1 MIPVPDLLY
10 PEARLALDGEAL
22 NELLELAYM
31 GADSGTRLET
41 VLSRPELHGST
52 WNPAF
57 FSRELFLRD
66 FVEDC
71 LQVWVDGK
79 RIPVNQTY
87 LREVLSRP
95 PCDLETIGFRQ
106 EILRELETEETLRK
120 SAGEL
125 YSRLFRLLS
134 MFVAWPE
141 RARLDPTVFRL
152 EILEQSRET
161 VDLLAADFTRAHSGL
176 QRLHECGSQIQRTHE
191 YKLLVD
197 LLDYENHL
205 AKLIFRVRL
214 GADGKIR
221 DLELDDLL
229 ENTNNP
235 FYRPPWRRL
244 KDRVELMRRGY
255 DFSRKEV
262 VSRVVGKAFL
272 QIRSWLR
279 PLLQLVG
286 HLSFYLSVLS
296 FRDQARELG
305 LEVSMATVGEDH
317 TLELE
322 GLFNPLLF
330 RQGRPVPTAFIAD
343 GQETIM
349 MITGPNSGGK
359 TRLLQAVG
367 LAQMLGQG
375 GVYVPA
381 ARARIPLLNGLFASI
396 TERATVDQIEGRL
409 GTELL
414 RIRELFEAASPR
426 SMLIMDEL
434 CSGTNPSEAEEIV
447 LMVLQLLQS
456 LSPVALITTHF
467 LDFSRRLQSRKPIS
481 LLRFLQV
488 ELDDDQQSTYQF
500 VPGVAATS
508 LAAHT
513 AERLGVTFEELSKL
527 VARS

>member
-31 GADSGTRLET
+31 GGDSGSSLEE
-41 VLSRPELHGST
+41 VLSRPDLHSST

-57 FSRELFLRD
+57 FSEELFLRD

-71 LQVWVDGK
+71 LQVSVNGQ
-79 RIPVNQTY
+79 RIPVNQAY
-87 LREVLSRP
+87 LREVLARP
-95 PCDLETIGFRQ
+95 PCDLATIGFRQ
-106 EILRELETEETLRK
+106 EILRELESNETLRK
-120 SAGEL
+120 STGEL

-134 MFVAWPE
+134 MFMAWPE

-161 VDLLAADFTRAHSGL
+161 VDLLAAEFGPARSGL
-176 QRLHECGSQIQRTHE
+176 KRLHECGSQIQQTRE
-191 YKLLVD
+191 YKLLAD
-197 LLDYENHL
+197 LLDYENNL
-205 AKLIFRVRL
+205 AKLAFRVRL

-229 ENTNNP
+229 ENTQNP
-235 FYRPPWRRL
+235 FYRPPWQRL
-244 KDRVELMRRGY
+244 KDRLELMRRGY
-255 DFSRKEV
+255 EFSRKEV
-262 VSRVVGKAFL
+262 VSRVVGRAFL

-286 HLSFYLSVLS
+286 HLSVYLSALS

-305 LEVSMATVGEDH
+305 LEVTLATVGEDH

-330 RQGRPVPTAFIAD
+330 RQGRPVPNSVVAD
-343 GQETIM
+343 SQETIM
-349 MITGPNSGGK
+349 IITGPNSGGK

-375 GVYVPA
+375 GMYVPA
-381 ARARIPLLNGLFASI
+381 ARARIPLLDGLFASI
-396 TERATVDQIEGRL
+396 TERATVDQTEGRL

-467 LDFSRRLQSRKPIS
+467 LDFGRRLQSETPIS

-488 ELDDDQQSTYQF
+488 ELDNDQRSTYQF

-508 LAAHT
+508 LASHT
-513 AERLGVTFEELSKL
+513 AQRLGVTFEELSTL
-527 VARS
+527 IERS